1 MSGVRRVVVTGLGA
15 VTPIGNTAPEFWAN
29 ALAGKSGAGPIT
41 HFDAGAHEV
50 KFAAEVKNFDPSTL
64 GDRKEVRKMDR
75 FTQYGVAAA
84 VEAVADSGLPLGDGF
99 DATRVGVVVGSGIG
113 GIETLETQHSVLV
126 EKGPGR
132 ISPFFVPMM
141 IVNMATGQISMR
153 FGAKGPSNSTVTA
166 CASGA
171 NAIGDAFR
179 IIRYGDADAMIAGG
193 AEAPISPISVGGFAS
208 MRALSTRNDDPT
220 KASRPFDAERDGFVI
235 GEGAGIVVLEEL
247 EHAKGRG
254 AHIYCEIVGY
264 GYTSDAHHMTAP
276 SPNGEGAARSITA
289 ALHDAGARPEE
300 VGYLNAH
307 GTSTQLNDRFETAA
321 IKTALGNHAKKT
333 PISSTKSMTGHL
345 LGAAGGIEFIVL
357 AKVHEDGKIPPT
369 INYEA
374 PDPECDLDY
383 VPNEARD
390 ARVGFALS
398 NSLGFGGHNVTLA
411 TRTYDGK

>member
-1 MSGVRRVVVTGLGA
+1 VSD
-15 VTPIGNTAPEFWAN
+15 FWAN
-29 ALAGKSGAGPIT
+29 ALAGKSGMGPIT
-41 HFDAGAHEV
+41 HFDPSNHAV
-50 KFAAEVKNFDPSTL
+50 QFAAEVKDFDPTPL

-84 VEAVADSGLPLGDGF
+84 LEAVEDSGLAIGDTT
-99 DATRVGVVVGSGIG
+99 DANRVGVLVGSGIG
-113 GIETLETQHSVLV
+113 GIETLENQHSVLMD
-126 EKGPGR
+126 KGPGR
-132 ISPFFVPMM
+132 VSPFFVPMM

-208 MRALSTRNDDPT
+208 MRALSTRNDEPNR
-220 KASRPFDAERDGFVI
+220 ASRPFDADRDGFVI

-247 EHAKGRG
+247 EHARARG
-254 AHIYCEIVGY
+254 AKIYCEIVGY

-276 SPNGEGAARSITA
+276 APNGEGAARSMQA
-289 ALHDAGARPEE
+289 AMNDAKVRPED
-300 VGYLNAH
+300 VDYINAH
-307 GTSTQLNDRFETAA
+307 GTSTSLNDRFETAA
-321 IKTALGNHAKKT
+321 IKTALAGHAAKVA
-333 PISSTKSMTGHL
+333 ISSTKSMTGHL
-345 LGAAGGIEFIVL
+345 LGAAGGIEFILL
-357 AKVHEDGKIPPT
+357 AKIHGESKIPPT
-369 INYEA
+369 INYET

-390 ARVGFALS
+390 ARVELALS

-411 TRTYDGK
+411 TRTYDG